1 MSLASEQSQPAKA
14 DLSNWRASPF
24 NRWAFRNISELLPV
38 AEVAAGSHALPLP
51 TKLQSF
57 DRFSLA
63 TGKDAPLSLPD
74 FLRATATDGFVI
86 LHDEKVVYE
95 FYDHGTTAGTPHILM
110 SATKSVTGLIA

>member
-51 TKLQSF
+51 TKLQAF

-63 TGKDAPLSLPD
+63 AGKDAPLSLAD
-74 FLRATATDGFVI
+74 FLRATEKDGFVI
-86 LHDEKVVYE
+86 LHVEQVVYE
-95 FYDHGTTAGTPHILM
+95 VYIPGCTDNT
-110 SATKSVTGLIA
+110 